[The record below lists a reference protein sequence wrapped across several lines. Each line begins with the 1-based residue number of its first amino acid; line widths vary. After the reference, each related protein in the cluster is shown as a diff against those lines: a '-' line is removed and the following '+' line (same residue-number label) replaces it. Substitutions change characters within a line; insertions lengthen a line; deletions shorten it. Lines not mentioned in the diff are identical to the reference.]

1 LIVFAESRVDARE
14 QAAQFGDALQRAG
27 LRVER
32 IPDPGNHMEI
42 NREFGT
48 AGYRANAAVR
58 ALMSRVAGQG

>member
-1 LIVFAESRVDARE
+1 
-14 QAAQFGDALQRAG
+14 LQRAG